1 GTPQPPGSPHPTE
14 RRWGETHT
22 PALHGAA
29 CSLRIPSGS
38 GRLPSCTAFLLLR
51 EVNGRQGLDG
61 VEEADVPPAPSLTGT
76 GLKRP
81 GTPELC
87 SEKKHV
93 PGSRSPFPGPAPLS
107 LTGRVPPTAIS
118 GTGAA
123 PLPPP
128 AGRRRHYP
136 SARRAAGG
144 RTGGQRT
151 PGRLPPGPIPPPA
164 ALSSG
169 FPPRRGCR
177 GCRCRSLPAA
187 RKEPGCRPQRVFST
201 ATRRRAR
208 WRRSFIA
215 LCGRSALTKDGG
227 SLRRVAGGHGR
238 AGAVPLRRP
247 SPRPPGV
254 AGEAR
259 RVLPAPQDGLLRRGG
274 DKDLQFH
281 IVKQAR
287 AQSVKEGTGYSEG
300 SYSLLPVEVPQNHKR
315 FTCDLTQAD
324 RLALY
329 DYVVEETKKQRS
341 RSQITENDSDLFV
354 DLAAKITQDDS
365 QKGPKSH
372 LEILAEMRDY
382 KRRRQSYRAKNVHIT
397 KKSYTEVIRDV
408 IGVHMEELSNHWQ
421 EENRLDNAEI
431 CEGGKSKS
439 SGRKEDRRSASVD
452 SRQSG
457 GSCKD
462 TERSRHRREASR
474 SPNKRKRS
482 RERGKE
488 RDSRRKRERDEDKYH
503 SHKRRK

>member
-1 GTPQPPGSPHPTE
+1 
-14 RRWGETHT
+14 
-22 PALHGAA
+22 
-29 CSLRIPSGS
+29 SL
-38 GRLPSCTAFLLLR
+38 
-51 EVNGRQGLDG
+51 
-61 VEEADVPPAPSLTGT
+61 
-76 GLKRP
+76 
-81 GTPELC
+81 
-87 SEKKHV
+87 
-93 PGSRSPFPGPAPLS
+93 
-107 LTGRVPPTAIS
+107 
-118 GTGAA
+118 
-123 PLPPP
+123 
-128 AGRRRHYP
+128 
-136 SARRAAGG
+136 SA
-144 RTGGQRT
+144 
-151 PGRLPPGPIPPPA
+151 
-164 ALSSG
+164 
-169 FPPRRGCR
+169 
-177 GCRCRSLPAA
+177 
-187 RKEPGCRPQRVFST
+187 
-201 ATRRRAR
+201 
-208 WRRSFIA
+208 
-215 LCGRSALTKDGG
+215 
-227 SLRRVAGGHGR
+227 
-238 AGAVPLRRP
+238 
-247 SPRPPGV
+247 
-254 AGEAR
+254 
-259 RVLPAPQDGLLRRGG
+259 

-287 AQSVKEGTGYSEG
+287 AQSAKEGTSYSEG

-421 EENRLDNAEI
+421 EENRLDNAET

-439 SGRKEDRRSASVD
+439 SGRREDRRSASVD

-457 GSCKD
+457 GSYKD
-462 TERSRHRREASR
+462 TERTRHRRETSR

-482 RERGKE
+482 HERGKD